1 MRHVRRDINY
11 SFLVAKFSVTSDR
24 PVKYNLTN
32 RKNTAVDHTKL
43 LERLLELTR
52 NLSTMV
58 DLETY
63 LQSILSAATELTG
76 SETASL
82 MEYDDA
88 AQELRFKYVPW
99 FHREAISSAK
109 IPLNASAAGWIF
121 LNIKPLVIDDVKKDP
136 RHYGKI
142 DDLASFTTQSLLG
155 VPLILHGRP
164 VGVFEVFNKAGGAR
178 YTEEDIFILEALAS
192 LATTALQNDVLENNA
207 LSSQNEARDL
217 DRLKNEFI
225 AITSHELRTPLGLI
239 LGHSTFLRELIGDEY
254 QEQVDAIIRNA
265 SRLKEIIESLSSV
278 DNYQT
283 GGASLRSRKVSITRI
298 IEDVSASF
306 RDMASQKG
314 ITIKV
319 KSEQDNDLLVDAD
332 GSKVAIVLSNL
343 VKNALAFNN
352 IGGHITIRS
361 GIESNFVKVVVEDDG
376 VGIPAI
382 DLPHI
387 FERFYQVESHL
398 TRKHGGMGLGLSVA
412 KAMIE
417 MHGGRI
423 WAESDEGKGSTF
435 IFLLPFEQ
443 KKDEPAPE
451 KPFSE

>member
-1 MRHVRRDINY
+1 M
-11 SFLVAKFSVTSDR
+11 
-24 PVKYNLTN
+24 
-32 RKNTAVDHTKL
+32 DHTKL

-88 AQELRFKYVPW
+88 TQELRFKYVPW

-109 IPLNASAAGWIF
+109 IPLNSSVAGWIF
-121 LNIKPLVIDDVKKDP
+121 LHIRPLVIDDVKNDP

-142 DDLASFTTQSLLG
+142 DDLAGFTTHSLLG

-164 VGVFEVFNKAGGAR
+164 MGVFEVFNKAGGVR
-178 YTEEDIFILEALAS
+178 YTEEDIFIVEALAS
-192 LATTALQNDVLENNA
+192 LVTTALQNDVLESNA

-239 LGHSTFLRELIGDEY
+239 LGHSTFLRELVGNEY
-254 QEQVDAIIRNA
+254 HEQVDAIIRNA
-265 SRLKEIIESLSSV
+265 TRLKEIIESLSSV

-306 RDMASQKG
+306 RDMAVQKG
-314 ITIKV
+314 VTIKV
-319 KSEQDNDLLVDAD
+319 NTERNQDLFVDAD

-343 VKNALAFNN
+343 VKNALAFTN
-352 IGGHITIRS
+352 IDGLITIHS
-361 GIESNFVKVVVEDDG
+361 GVESGFIKVVVEDNG
-376 VGIPAI
+376 VGIPAK

-423 WAESDEGKGSTF
+423 WAESVEGAGSKF

-443 KKDEPAPE
+443 KKDNPASATLFTE
-451 KPFSE
+451 